1 MSSDKCQ
8 PLRRSTRVRNIPN
21 YCELDS
27 GEDTDSTPEGYRQ
40 LTLMDCPGTIQL
52 PATPPSQRQSP
63 SDPTS
68 EEESPVKQPSPPPR
82 KKRFI
87 TLEDYGMKFEVK
99 ERPKVD
105 KITKRLKQVTL
116 TAILET
122 LM

>member
-1 MSSDKCQ
+1 MSDDKCQ

-27 GEDTDSTPEGYRQ
+27 GEDTDSNPEGYRQ
-40 LTLMDCPGTIQL
+40 LTLMDCPGTIKV
-52 PATPPSQRQSP
+52 PAPLPSQRQTS
-63 SDPTS
+63 SEATS
-68 EEESPVKQPSPPPR
+68 EEERPVKQPSPPR

-87 TLEDYGMKFEVK
+87 TLEHYGMKFEVK
-99 ERPKVD
+99 ERPKVE

-122 LM
+122 VM